1 MRRLFGWLLLLGLI
15 AVGLL
20 WPHVLSSA
28 GGAGA
33 ANDPVVFSNYQ
44 ADFTVSEDG
53 TLDAVET
60 ITGEFPSGR
69 HGIFQFWDV
78 ANQNSPRVRQK
89 PEITSILLDGEPA
102 PYQMLWEDRERLRVA
117 EIGDPDT
124 TLSPGTHVYEI
135 RYTIPGVLDPG
146 STGANKQFA
155 TSTGDPNSTSAFYW
169 NVIAPSWN
177 NQIQRAHIRATLPGD
192 VTGAQCSVGRG
203 NGSACTDLT
212 VAGNTVEFS
221 AGGLP
226 PRTPVTLR
234 AGVDV
239 PVPPRISL
247 PWSYTWDRILGQS
260 VTGVA
265 WILGLS
271 VVAGVGAY
279 LWYRTTV
286 EPPPGFPLQYAPPP
300 GLGPVQTEYIRTE
313 SVPKNG
319 LTATLFYL
327 GERGLVELK
336 QAGDGWRVQ
345 SIAERA
351 AWADVDP
358 VTVAVAHALKINTPG
373 AEFEANESVHSGQKL
388 STAKTA
394 MAAAVKKWAIKDG
407 LLVPRKK
414 ELWIRTAGMVAAVLA
429 VCGFFRWGF
438 PVTMWGLPF
447 AVFFAVTVR
456 AWADGVGTR
465 RTEAGRQL
473 WSQAGGFHR

>member
-1 MRRLFGWLLLLGLI
+1 MRRLFGWLFLLALI
-15 AVGLL
+15 AIGLL
-20 WPHVLSSA
+20 WPHVLSS
-28 GGAGA
+28 GGGPSTGS
-33 ANDPVVFSNYQ
+33 DPVVFSNYE
-44 ADFTVSEDG
+44 AEFTVAQDG

-69 HGIFQFWDV
+69 HGIFRYWDV

-102 PYQMLWEDRERLRVA
+102 PYQMSWEDGERFRVA
-117 EIGDPDT
+117 KIGDPDS
-124 TLSPGTHVYEI
+124 TLSWGTHVYEL
-135 RYTIPGVLDPG
+135 RYRIPGVLDPG
-146 STGANKQFA
+146 STGENRPFA
-155 TSTGDPNSTSAFYW
+155 TTKGDTNSTSVFFW
-169 NVIAPSWN
+169 NVVAPSWN
-177 NQIQRAHIRATLPGD
+177 NEIQRVHIRATLPAD
-192 VTGAQCSVGRG
+192 VTGAQCAVGRG
-203 NGSACTDLT
+203 EGSACTDLT
-212 VAGNTVEFS
+212 VRGNTVEFS
-221 AGGLP
+221 AAGLP

-260 VTGVA
+260 VAGVA

-271 VVAGVGAY
+271 VVAGVGGY
-279 LWYRTTV
+279 RWYRTTV
-286 EPPPGFPLQYAPPP
+286 EPDPGFPLQYAPPP

-327 GERGLVELK
+327 AERGLVELK
-336 QAGDGWRVQ
+336 QSGETWHVRC
-345 SIAERA
+345 SSERA

-358 VTVAVAHALKINTPG
+358 VSVAVGHELNVNIPRG
-373 AEFEANESVHSGQKL
+373 EFTANKSAKSGKKL
-388 STAKTA
+388 TSAKTD
-394 MAAAVKKWAIKDG
+394 MAAAVKKWAIDEG

-414 ELWIRTAGMVAAVLA
+414 ELWVRTVGLVAAVLA

-438 PVTMWGLPF
+438 PATMWGLPF

-456 AWADGVGTR
+456 SWADGVGTR

-473 WSQAGGFHR
+473 